1 MATTVP
7 NSDFTGSLAK
17 FRFQVHNLHLLKIR
31 SPGTGK
37 QHHSRNSELKNSEYR
52 CLCAGNH

>member
-1 MATTVP
+1 MATMATIVP

-17 FRFQVHNLHLLKIR
+17 FGFQVHNLHLLKVR

-37 QHHSRNSELKNSEYR
+37 QHNSRNSELKNSE
-52 CLCAGNH
+52 